1 MPGEVNEV
9 NFLGRGETF
18 FEKIDFYEEVMR
30 NLEVVKDLEKMK
42 NLDVKY
48 FLSAESKEE
57 GCIFFGIHH
66 SILCIQDYY
75 RTLSYLP
82 ASTKLVFRA
91 LHFKNRY
98 HTRY

>member
-9 NFLGRGETF
+9 KFLGRGETF

-48 FLSAESKEE
+48 FLSAE
-57 GCIFFGIHH
+57 
-66 SILCIQDYY
+66 
-75 RTLSYLP
+75 
-82 ASTKLVFRA
+82 
-91 LHFKNRY
+91 
-98 HTRY
+98 

>member
-30 NLEVVKDLEKMK
+30 NLEVVKNLEKMK

-48 FLSAESKEE
+48 FLSAE
-57 GCIFFGIHH
+57 
-66 SILCIQDYY
+66 
-75 RTLSYLP
+75 
-82 ASTKLVFRA
+82 
-91 LHFKNRY
+91 
-98 HTRY
+98 